1 MSVVF
6 EKTKGLADVKT
17 HYCPG
22 CSHGIVHRLL
32 AECLEEMGEKCVRD
46 VEAVVEGRVPERCV
60 QCSSSFVGEKGA

>member
-6 EKTKGLADVKT
+6 ERTEGLTDVKT

-32 AECLEEMGEKCVRD
+32 ADSVCDMGKLEDTICVSP
-46 VEAVVEGRVPERCV
+46 VGCAVLALDY
-60 QCSSSFVGEKGA
+60 FDLL